1 MLAHG
6 SFAGFRPA
14 AFAAPFL
21 LELLSS
27 PDRYWLDGLDI
38 PNNGRERELDTAA
51 PMLIFGESPGTT
63 CAWALPTHRAIV
75 QVATMRRSMVT
86 SSVLA
91 QADTDT
97 SII

>member
-27 PDRYWLDGLDI
+27 LGRYWLDGLDI
-38 PNNGRERELDTAA
+38 PNSGRERELDTAA
-51 PMLIFGESPGTT
+51 PMPIFGESPGTT
-63 CAWALPTHRAIV
+63 CARALPTHRVIIQA
-75 QVATMRRSMVT
+75 ATMRRCMVI
-86 SSVLA
+86 S
-91 QADTDT
+91 
-97 SII
+97 